1 MSGKSLKSPAHVDE
15 FADPVVLLIHL
26 LHVRILLQRLIQRH
40 SQFRRHHLGD
50 GIHKAV
56 RQVHDA
62 PHVPD
67 HSLGLQSTEGDDL
80 HNLIFPVLLRH
91 ILDDFASAFESEVHV
106 YIGHGYSLG
115 IEKPLKEQVIF
126 NGINVR
132 DVQTI
137 RGNASCRAS
146 SSGTDHNVVFPGE
159 IDVVPD
165 DQEVIHI
172 AHLADGVKLI
182 LQSLP
187 QSAVVIRIA
196 LLHAVVAELVQV
208 SPGVIAF
215 RHLEVRELCDAEL
228 DLHIAALRDLMGVVQ
243 RLPGIG
249 KQGAHLHLALDE
261 ELPARIPHPVLI

>member
-26 LHVRILLQRLIQRH
+26 LHVRILLQRLVQSH
-40 SQFRRHHLGD
+40 AQLCRHHFGD
-50 GIHKAV
+50 GVHESV
-56 RQVHDA
+56 GEVHDT

-80 HNLIFPVLLRH
+80 HDLIFPVLLRH
-91 ILDDFASAFESEVHV
+91 VLDDFASALESEVHV
-106 YIGHGYSLG
+106 DIGHGNTLR
-115 IEKPLKEQVIF
+115 IEESLKEQIVF
-126 NGINVR
+126 DGINVR
-132 DVQTI
+132 DVQAVSGDTS
-137 RGNASCRAS
+137 RRAS
-146 SSGTDHNVVFPGE
+146 SSGPDHDVVLPGE
-159 IDVVPD
+159 IDVVPN